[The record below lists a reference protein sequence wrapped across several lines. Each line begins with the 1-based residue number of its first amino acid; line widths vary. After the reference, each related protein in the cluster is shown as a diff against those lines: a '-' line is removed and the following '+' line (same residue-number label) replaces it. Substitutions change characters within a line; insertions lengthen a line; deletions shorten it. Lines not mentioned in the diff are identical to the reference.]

1 MLACRAWAGSS
12 PFLLLQGDAV
22 FLSSHPDRDTNCA
35 RQLLDLYACVSGR
48 PECVGPGGAVM
59 CTALGDADED
69 ELVAS
74 CEGGSTGLALVQG
87 SLVQGLDLYASH
99 TRLQE
104 QIRARHLQHGLDLAR
119 LELEVDGVSRFKKAP
134 APAPSAL
141 DRTQGEIMRLRLL
154 AESPSAERAQEEFM
168 VPHGE
173 KEFACCMGID
183 LLSARIFDAL
193 QAQLD
198 EVEKQAQTPATPV
211 ADAATAAPAT
221 ADATNGATVPA
232 SSSPVAAAAA
242 ASPSTAPG
250 PVAPAAAVPA
260 ARVRRELSLR
270 AAMGSLMSDA
280 CVTAVPFFG
289 LHVLGTR
296 FDTATPASYARALTN
311 FAAESDER
319 AQVAD
324 DLAMLQQDPHRPDVH
339 VTGPRTSPSSSSAA
353 AVASPQATP
362 SPAGQLS
369 NAALRQRAV
378 YD

>member
-1 MLACRAWAGSS
+1 MLACREWAGSS

-35 RQLLDLYACVSGR
+35 RQLLDLYACVAAR

-59 CTALGDADED
+59 CTALADADED
-69 ELVAS
+69 ELVSSCAS
-74 CEGGSTGLALVQG
+74 GGAGLSLVQG
-87 SLVQGLDLYASH
+87 ALVQGLDLYASH

-134 APAPSAL
+134 SLAPSAL
-141 DRTQGEIMRLRLL
+141 DRTQGEIMRLQLL
-154 AESPSAERAQEEFM
+154 AESPSPERAQDEFM

-183 LLSARIFDAL
+183 LLTARIFDAL

-198 EVEKQAQTPATPV
+198 EINKADQKAAASPA
-211 ADAATAAPAT
+211 ADAAAVTA
-221 ADATNGATVPA
+221 ADATNDATVAA
-232 SSSPVAAAAA
+232 SSSPAVAAAAA
-242 ASPSTAPG
+242 VASPS
-250 PVAPAAAVPA
+250 AAAAAAAPSLPA
-260 ARVRRELSLR
+260 ARIRRELSLR
-270 AAMGSLMSDA
+270 AAMGSVMSDA
-280 CVTAVPFFG
+280 GAAAVPFFG

-311 FAAESDER
+311 FAAEGDER
-319 AQVAD
+319 AQIAD

-339 VTGPRTSPSSSSAA
+339 VTGPRTSPSSSAA
-353 AVASPQATP
+353 AAAAASPQATP